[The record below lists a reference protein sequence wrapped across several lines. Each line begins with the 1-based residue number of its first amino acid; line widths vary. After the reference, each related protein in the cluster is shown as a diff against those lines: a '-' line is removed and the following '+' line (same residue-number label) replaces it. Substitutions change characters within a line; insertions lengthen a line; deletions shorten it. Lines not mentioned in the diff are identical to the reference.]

1 MGGHAPAFAT
11 PAEVACLPDVVIGAM
26 AMFRVTRGSFRGSA
40 AAASTNEQTRS
51 CSVDEMR
58 SFPTA
63 TERAAGHAGAMSLPP
78 EPDRFLR
85 RLSAATLPCAVEGFE
100 SIELVRTLVHAQ
112 LLQAILPPWDEA
124 SRSYSGPAWVVRLTQ
139 EGINAAGQPGHRT

>member
-1 MGGHAPAFAT
+1 LSD
-11 PAEVACLPDVVIGAM
+11 VAIAAM
-26 AMFRVTRGSFRGSA
+26 AIFPVTRVSFGGFV
-40 AAASTNEQTRS
+40 AAASSNDQTRS
-51 CSVDEMR
+51 CRVDEMR
-58 SFPTA
+58 FFPTG
-63 TERAAGHAGAMSLPP
+63 TEPVAVHAGAMSLPP

-100 SIELVRTLVHAQ
+100 SIDLVRTLVHAQ

-139 EGINAAGQPGHRT
+139 KGINAAGQPGHRTQS